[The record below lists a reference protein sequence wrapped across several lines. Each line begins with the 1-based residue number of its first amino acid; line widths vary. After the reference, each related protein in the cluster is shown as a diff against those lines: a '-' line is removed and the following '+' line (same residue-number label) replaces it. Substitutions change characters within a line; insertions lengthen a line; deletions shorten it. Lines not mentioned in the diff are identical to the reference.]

1 MPYANKIKRTI
12 KNLEKLS
19 KSEEVDF
26 QNEISSLEK
35 KLSHLKN
42 RQTGELEDVKKDHTP
57 WERVKIARTLE
68 RPKPQDYIKNIIDD
82 FIELHGDRNFRDDP
96 AIIGGIGYLE
106 GLPVTCISTRRG
118 KEIKENMRSNF
129 GMPHP
134 EGYRKA
140 MRLARQA
147 EKFNRP
153 VLFFVDTPGAYPG
166 IGSEERGI
174 SEAIARNLLELSDLE
189 VPTLTIITGEGGSG
203 GALALSVSNKIYMM
217 QNAILSVISPEGCAS
232 ILFKDSTKAAEAAK
246 SLRLTAF
253 DLYELGIIDQVVQE
267 NEDFNDKPEV
277 TFKNLAKTLRKDLAE
292 FMEMDQEKL
301 VKQRYNKYRN
311 IGFFETSN
319 VTPDVNSPA
328 VKKKNLLRGL
338 GKILGFNSN
347 KE

>member
-1 MPYANKIKRTI
+1 MPYVNKIKRTI

-19 KSEEVDF
+19 KGEDVDF

-35 KLSHLKN
+35 KLNQLKT
-42 RQTGELEDVKKDHTP
+42 RRSGELEDVKKDHTP
-57 WERVKIARTLE
+57 WERVKIARSLE
-68 RPKPQDYIKNIIDD
+68 RPKPQDYIQNMIED
-82 FIELHGDRNFRDDP
+82 FIELHGDRNFRDDA

-118 KEIKENMRSNF
+118 KEIKENMKSNF

-140 MRLARQA
+140 LRLARQA

-166 IGSEERGI
+166 IGAEERGI
-174 SEAIARNLLELSDLE
+174 SEAIATNLLELSDLK
-189 VPTLTIITGEGGSG
+189 VPTFTIITGEGGSG

-217 QNAILSVISPEGCAS
+217 QNSILSVISPEGCAS
-232 ILFKDSTKAAEAAK
+232 ILFKDSSKASKAAE

-267 NEDFNDKPEV
+267 NENFDEKPDT
-277 TFKNLAKTLRKDLAE
+277 TFKHLAKILRKDLTE
-292 FMEMDQEKL
+292 FMAMDQEKL
-301 VKQRYNKYRN
+301 VKQRYNKFRN
-311 IGFFETSN
+311 IGFFETTSKSSI
-319 VTPDVNSPA
+319 PDIYSD
-328 VKKKNLLRGL
+328 KKKNIFKGL
-338 GKILGFNSN
+338 GRMFGF
-347 KE
+347 KK